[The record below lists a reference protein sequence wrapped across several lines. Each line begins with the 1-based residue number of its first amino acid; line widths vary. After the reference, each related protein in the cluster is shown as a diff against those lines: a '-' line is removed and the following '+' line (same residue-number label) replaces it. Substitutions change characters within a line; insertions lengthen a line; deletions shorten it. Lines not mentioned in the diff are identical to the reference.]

1 MDLYDTFFKWAY
13 SIGMTIRKAPSKN
26 CDELLRKLIFS
37 IRAEET
43 PGRFFDKLSQTI
55 TEYRTNRNIAL
66 DVHLHP
72 DLFSYSWAADKFH
85 YLKSAI
91 LTGLLNALATGGEDE

>member
-1 MDLYDTFFKWAY
+1 MYDTFFKWAY
-13 SIGMTIRKAPSKN
+13 SVGMTIKNSPSRN
-26 CDELLRKLIFS
+26 GEELLRRLIFS

-43 PGRFFDKLSQTI
+43 PGRFLHRLSQTI

-66 DVHLHP
+66 DVQLHP
-72 DLFSYSWAADKFH
+72 DLFSYHWAADRFH

-91 LTGLLNALATGGEDE
+91 LTGLLNALATGGEGG